1 MNKKLYKERAKIAKA
16 LAHKTRLEILDV
28 LAEEEHCVC
37 ELEEIIDASQS
48 TVSKHLGILKNAGLV
63 DSEKEGLNVTY
74 SLQTPCVNNFFQCLD
89 QVIREDLKR
98 REQELGLKQEEFN
111 E

>member
-1 MNKKLYKERAKIAKA
+1 MNEKLFKERAKIAKA
-16 LAHKTRLEILDV
+16 LAHKTRLEILDI
-28 LAEEEHCVC
+28 LAKEEHCVC
-37 ELEEIIDASQS
+37 ELQEIIDASQS

-74 SLQTPCVNNFFQCLD
+74 SLKTPCVNNFFQCLD

-98 REQELGLKQEEFN
+98 REQELGLNQEESN